1 MIKVSLRSLLLS
13 SAVSVGL
20 IATAGTAQAIDYQF
34 GGVKI
39 VLDTTISSGV
49 SMRTAGRDSVYLPTG
64 QGGPQAGVLVKTPG
78 SPVKGVAAAPGAGT
92 TGSNFNAGFVP
103 TNPSISIAKA
113 PVPGGSINANDSRM
127 NFDRGDLTSAVAK
140 MTNDLSASYKNFN
153 FFGRVS
159 SYYDAVLDDNGSYAR
174 SKLADGKASAARDV
188 KLLDFY
194 VSSDW
199 NIGDLPLNIRAGKQ
213 VISWGESTFM
223 LNGINSINPIDV
235 SAFRRP
241 GSEVKEGL
249 VPIWAADASIGLP
262 FNLSLEGFYQFQ
274 WKGYDIDRAGTPFAG
289 SDVVAGA
296 SGVGGNE
303 LATSF
308 LTTGITGG
316 NQRNCGTTSQNN
328 LSAAFT
334 ADYFAS
340 GNGKKNC
347 TAAAGSLF
355 GFVDYTNTVPV
366 GMMEAVKFGLNDT
379 GGYVVRDKDKEARN
393 GGQFGLAGR
402 WFSEDLNNTEFGLY
416 FTNTHSRLPIA
427 SERVTSAGTGD
438 TQFTSYLS
446 TGDGG
451 SGAGRGT
458 YFTGCNIP
466 TTGGAAGALT
476 TAPGAAFGVPVL
488 QSQAALTQLNTAST
502 NATPDPDGVYATA
515 KIIAQAYYDGN
526 AGVLATYGLTKA
538 VNPANAG
545 NPFQTGA
552 GGINGAVAGGTIIG
566 ANAANGVTSL
576 GGTATVR
583 ANSSLEATIINCALV
598 ALQSS
603 STAVPG
609 LGALLQDGAEIISV
623 QSATNT
629 PLLGLY
635 LEYPEDI
642 RTFGVSFNTTLG
654 TWGVQGEASYRPNQ
668 PFQADT
674 DQITI
679 AALNNACILSLVA
692 GPTIAQ
698 AAKDTFGGGCGQLTA
713 NGGNMNLSGV
723 IRSKMF
729 TYDIGTTATYA
740 NSNPLIAMTGAD
752 LGVLVTEASVVHTP
766 DAPDEGNFNV
776 KQWGNVCTGG
786 TDLPFGGALGLAAR
800 TGCRPTKV
808 SWGYVLLGQLQYNNA
823 FGTAITLSPT
833 VAFSHDV
840 SGNTPGP
847 VSNFR
852 QGRKSLSLQLNGSF
866 QSAWRGGIS
875 YTNYFGNTKYSDS
888 NDRDF
893 AAVNLSY
900 AF

>member
-1 MIKVSLRSLLLS
+1 MIKVSLRSLLLT
-13 SAVSVGL
+13 SAVSAGM
-20 IATAGTAQAIDYQF
+20 IATAGTAHAIDYQF
-34 GGVKI
+34 GGVKV
-39 VLDTTISSGV
+39 VLDTTISTGASV
-49 SMRTAGRDSVYLPTG
+49 RTSQRDATFLPTG
-64 QGGPQAGVLVKTPG
+64 QGGPAAGVSTV
-78 SPVKGVAAAPGAGT
+78 
-92 TGSNFNAGFVP
+92 
-103 TNPSISIAKA
+103 
-113 PVPGGSINANDSRM
+113 VPGGLGATLTGANALTAAPDPGISIGRSPVPAGSINSNDSRM
-127 NFDRGDLTSAVAK
+127 NFDQGDLTSAVAK
-140 MTNDLSASYKNFN
+140 MTNDVSVSFKNFN

-159 SYYDAVLDDNGSYAR
+159 SYYDAVLDSNSSYAR
-174 SKLADGKASAARDV
+174 SALVDGEASAARDI

-199 NIGDLPLNIRAGKQ
+199 NVGDLPLNVRAGKQ

-223 LNGINSINPIDV
+223 LNGINTINPIDV
-235 SAFRRP
+235 GAFRRP

-249 VPIWAADASIGLP
+249 VPVWAVDASIGLP
-262 FNLSLEGFYQFQ
+262 FNLSLEAFYQLE

-289 SDVVAGA
+289 SDVVAGT

-303 LATSF
+303 NMTSF

-316 NQRNCGTTSQNN
+316 NQRNCETTSANN
-328 LSAAFT
+328 ISAAFT
-334 ADYFAS
+334 NAYFLS

-355 GFVDYTNTVPV
+355 GYVDYANPVPV
-366 GMMEAVKFGLNDT
+366 GLMESVKFALNDT
-379 GGYVVRDKDKEARN
+379 GGMVVRDSDREPSD
-393 GGQFGLAGR
+393 GGQWGLAGR
-402 WFSEDLNNTEFGLY
+402 WFSEELNNTEFGLY

-427 SERVTSAGTGD
+427 SERVTSSGSAD
-438 TQFTSYLS
+438 TQMTSYLS

-451 SGAGRGT
+451 TGAGRGT
-458 YFTGCNIP
+458 YFTGCNLP
-466 TTGGAAGALT
+466 TTGNPATALT
-476 TAPGAAFGVPVL
+476 VAPGAAFGVPIL
-488 QSQAALTQLNTAST
+488 QDQAGLDQLNTAAT
-502 NATPDPDGVYATA
+502 NPTVDPDGVYAIA
-515 KIIAQAYYDGN
+515 KTIAQAYYDGDAVTL
-526 AGVLATYGLTKA
+526 AGFGLTNA

-552 GGINGAVAGGTIIG
+552 GGINGAVAGGTIMG
-566 ANAANGVTSL
+566 ANGVASMNGFT
-576 GGTATVR
+576 TVQ
-583 ANSSLEATIINCALV
+583 AFSSLEATIINCALV

-603 STAVPG
+603 STAAPT
-609 LGALLQDGAEIISV
+609 GALLQDGAEIVSV
-623 QSATNT
+623 QSASNT
-629 PLLGLY
+629 PLIGLY

-668 PFQADT
+668 PFQLDT

-692 GPTIAQ
+692 SPTIAN
-698 AAKDTFGGGCGQLTA
+698 AANDTYGGSCGQLAA
-713 NGGNMNLSGV
+713 NGGTMNLSGV
-723 IRSKMF
+723 VRSKMF

-752 LGVLVTEASVVHTP
+752 LGVLVTEASLVHTP

-800 TGCRPTKV
+800 TGCRPTKM

-823 FGTAITLSPT
+823 FGTAVTLSPT

-852 QGRKSLSLQLNGSF
+852 EGRKSVSLQLNGSF

-875 YTNYFGNTKYSDS
+875 YTNYFGATKYSDAT
-888 NDRDF
+888 DRDF
-893 AAVNLSY
+893 ASVNLSY

>member
-1 MIKVSLRSLLLS
+1 MIKVSLRSLLLT
-13 SAVSVGL
+13 SAVSAGM

-34 GGVKI
+34 GGVKV
-39 VLDTTISSGV
+39 VLDTTISTGASV
-49 SMRTAGRDSVYLPTG
+49 RTSQRDNTFLPTG
-64 QGGPQAGVLVKTPG
+64 QGGP
-78 SPVKGVAAAPGAGT
+78 SSGVAAVVPGGLGATLTGANALTAAPDPG
-92 TGSNFNAGFVP
+92 
-103 TNPSISIAKA
+103 ISIAKS
-113 PVPGGSINANDSRM
+113 PVPGGSINSNDSRM
-127 NFDRGDLTSAVAK
+127 NFDEGDLTSAVAK
-140 MTNDLSASYKNFN
+140 MTNDLSMSYKNFN

-159 SYYDAVLDDNGSYAR
+159 SYYDAVLDSNSSYAR
-174 SKLADGKASAARDV
+174 SGLADGEASAARDI

-199 NIGDLPLNIRAGKQ
+199 NIGELPLNVRAGKQ

-223 LNGINSINPIDV
+223 LNGINTINPIDV
-235 SAFRRP
+235 GAFRRP

-249 VPIWAADASIGLP
+249 VPVWAIDASIGLP
-262 FNLSLEGFYQFQ
+262 FNLSLEAFYQLE

-289 SDVVAGA
+289 SDVVAGT

-303 LATSF
+303 NMTSF

-328 LSAAFT
+328 ISEAFT
-334 ADYFAS
+334 NAYFLA

-347 TAAAGSLF
+347 TATAGSLF
-355 GFVDYTNTVPV
+355 GYVDYANPVPV
-366 GMMEAVKFGLNDT
+366 GMMEAIKFGLNDT
-379 GGYVVRDKDKEARN
+379 GGMVVRDSDKEPSD
-393 GGQFGLAGR
+393 GGQWGLAGR

-427 SERVTSAGTGD
+427 SERLTSSGSAD
-438 TQFTSYLS
+438 TQMTSYLT

-451 SGAGRGT
+451 TGAGRGT
-458 YFTGCNIP
+458 YFTGCNLP
-466 TTGGAAGALT
+466 TTGVAATALT
-476 TAPGAAFGVPVL
+476 TAPGAAFGVPIL
-488 QSQAALTQLNTAST
+488 QNQASLDQLNTAAT
-502 NATPDPDGVYATA
+502 NPTVDPDGVYAIA
-515 KIIAQAYYDGN
+515 KTIAQAYYDGN
-526 AGVLATYGLTKA
+526 AGVLAGFGLTNA
-538 VNPANAG
+538 VNTANVG

-552 GGINGAVAGGTIIG
+552 GGINGATAGATIRG
-566 ANAANGVTSL
+566 ANGGLATMNGFT
-576 GGTATVR
+576 TVQ
-583 ANSSLEATIINCALV
+583 AFSSLEATIINCALV

-603 STAVPG
+603 STAAPT
-609 LGALLQDGAEIISV
+609 GALLQDGAEITSV
-623 QSATNT
+623 QSASNT
-629 PLLGLY
+629 PLIGLY

-642 RTFGVSFNTTLG
+642 RTFGVSFNTTVG

-674 DQITI
+674 DQISI

-692 GPTIAQ
+692 SPTIAN
-698 AAKDTFGGGCGQLTA
+698 AANDTYGGGCGQLAA

-729 TYDIGTTATYA
+729 TYNIGTTATYA
-740 NSNPLIAMTGAD
+740 NSNPLIAFTGAD
-752 LGVLVTEASVVHTP
+752 LGVLVTEAGLVHTP

-800 TGCRPTKV
+800 TGCRPTKM
-808 SWGYVLLGQLQYNNA
+808 SWGYTLLGQLQYNNA
-823 FGTAITLSPT
+823 FGTAVTLSPT

-847 VSNFR
+847 VSNYR
-852 QGRKSLSLQLNGSF
+852 EGRKSLSLQLNGSY
-866 QSAWRGGIS
+866 QSAWRGGLS
-875 YTNYFGNTKYSDS
+875 YTNYFGATKYSDS
-888 NDRDF
+888 TDRDF
-893 AAVNLSY
+893 ASVNVSY

>member
-1 MIKVSLRSLLLS
+1 M
-13 SAVSVGL
+13 
-20 IATAGTAQAIDYQF
+20 
-34 GGVKI
+34 
-39 VLDTTISSGV
+39 
-49 SMRTAGRDSVYLPTG
+49 
-64 QGGPQAGVLVKTPG
+64 
-78 SPVKGVAAAPGAGT
+78 
-92 TGSNFNAGFVP
+92 
-103 TNPSISIAKA
+103 
-113 PVPGGSINANDSRM
+113 
-127 NFDRGDLTSAVAK
+127 
-140 MTNDLSASYKNFN
+140 
-153 FFGRVS
+153 
-159 SYYDAVLDDNGSYAR
+159 
-174 SKLADGKASAARDV
+174 
-188 KLLDFY
+188 
-194 VSSDW
+194 SSDW
-199 NIGDLPLNIRAGKQ
+199 NLGELPLNVRLGKQ

-223 LNGINSINPIDV
+223 LNGINTINPIDV
-235 SAFRRP
+235 GAFRRP

-249 VPIWAADASIGLP
+249 VPVWAADASIGLP
-262 FNLSLEGFYQFQ
+262 FNLSVEGFYQLE

-289 SDVVAGA
+289 SDVVAGS
-296 SGVGGNE
+296 SGVGGNQDM
-303 LATSF
+303 TSF

-334 ADYFAS
+334 AAYFAN
-340 GNGKKNC
+340 GNGRKNC
-347 TAAAGSLF
+347 TATAGSLY
-355 GFVDYTNTVPV
+355 GYVNYANPVPV

-379 GGYVVRDKDKEARN
+379 GGMVVRDSDREPSDS
-393 GGQFGLAGR
+393 GQWGLAGR
-402 WFSEDLNNTEFGLY
+402 CFSEDLNNTEFGVY

-427 SERVTSAGTGD
+427 SERVTAGPSSD

-451 SGAGRGT
+451 SGSGRGT
-458 YFTGCNIP
+458 YFTGCNLP
-466 TTGGAAGALT
+466 TTGHPATALT
-476 TAPGAAFGVPVL
+476 VAPGAAFGVPVL
-488 QSQAALTQLNTAST
+488 QTQASLDQLNTA
-502 NATPDPDGVYATA
+502 ATGATDPDGVYAIA
-515 KIIAQAYYDGN
+515 KTIAQAYYDGN
-526 AGVLATYGLTKA
+526 AGVLVGYGLTNA

-552 GGINGAVAGGTIIG
+552 GGINGAVAGGTILG
-566 ANAANGVTSL
+566 ANGGLATMNGFT
-576 GGTATVR
+576 TVQ
-583 ANSSLEATIINCALV
+583 ANSTLEATIINCALV

-623 QSATNT
+623 QSATST

-642 RTFGVSFNTTLG
+642 RNFGVSFNTTIG

-698 AAKDTFGGGCGQLTA
+698 AAKDTFGVGCGQLKA
-713 NGGNMNLSGV
+713 AGGNMNLSGV

-786 TDLPFGGALGLAAR
+786 TDLPFGGALGLAVR

-847 VSNFR
+847 ISNFR
-852 QGRKSLSLQLNGSF
+852 EGRKSLSLQLNGSF
-866 QSAWRGGIS
+866 QSAWRGGLS